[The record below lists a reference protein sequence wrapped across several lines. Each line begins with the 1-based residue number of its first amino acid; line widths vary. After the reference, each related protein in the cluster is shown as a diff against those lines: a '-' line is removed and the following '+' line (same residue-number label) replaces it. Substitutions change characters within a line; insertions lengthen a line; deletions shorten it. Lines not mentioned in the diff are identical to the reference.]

1 MSILQLV
8 LFFLAVL
15 NLIAITIAIY
25 FRKSNLA
32 VALSILEIVLVYLS
46 MTG

>member
-15 NLIAITIAIY
+15 NLIAITISIY